1 MRMPLPGFGG
11 RPMQPPMRPQVQQPK
26 VQPRAGGRPVMQT
39 FPSRPMTQPAVGT
52 PFNKPTGP
60 QVQPPMGG
68 FGGPMQPQVQPPMG
82 GFGGPMQPQVQPPM
96 GGFGPG
102 INNFGAAPGG
112 SFGQPQQPG
121 TGQSALGGQQ
131 DSPFNLMQRFQ
142 QMQQIQQMMP
152 QGGQQPG
159 QPMGIAGGIGMPP
172 QPMGGGDPMQPRISG
187 GPVSDPMQDQYQ
199 AFMNQTQGRPDNAP
213 MQPGQPMGI
222 AGGGT
227 GMPPIG
233 QPMDRRKQIMTQPP
247 APNPYA
253 KPIGQEDP
261 RMQAMRNMQQM
272 NLGG

>member
-1 MRMPLPGFGG
+1 MRMPPPGFGG

-26 VQPRAGGRPVMQT
+26 VQQPKVQPRAGGRPVMQT
-39 FPSRPMTQPAVGT
+39 FPSQPMTQPAVGT
-52 PFNKPTGP
+52 PFNKP
-60 QVQPPMGG
+60 PM
-68 FGGPMQPQVQPPMG
+68 
-82 GFGGPMQPQVQPPM
+82 PQVQPPM

-142 QMQQIQQMMP
+142 TMQQMQQMLP
-152 QGGQQPG
+152 QGGFGGQQPG

-199 AFMNQTQGRPDNAP
+199 AFMNQTQGLPDNAP
-213 MQPGQPMGI
+213 MQPGQPM
-222 AGGGT
+222 
-227 GMPPIG
+227 
-233 QPMDRRKQIMTQPP
+233 DRQKQIMTQPP